1 MMENKV
7 EYQRRPAQ
15 TPMETERTRN
25 RKVYVPKA
33 DIIETG
39 NAIVLYAD
47 MPGTDE
53 KSVDVTLEKNVLT
66 ITGTVKPPEQT
77 GRSFFYAEYDVGDY
91 ERAFTISDEVDRD
104 RIEAVVK
111 NGVLKLVLHKA
122 PQAEVRKITVRTE

>member
-1 MMENKV
+1 MENKV
-7 EYQRRPAQ
+7 DYQRKPAQ

-47 MPGTDE
+47 MPGADE

-66 ITGTVKPPEQT
+66 ITGSVVPQEQA
-77 GRSFFYAEYDVGDY
+77 GRSVFYAEYDVGDY
-91 ERAFTISDEVDRD
+91 ERAFTISDGVDRD

-111 NGVLKLVLHKA
+111 NGVLKLTLHKA
-122 PQAEVRKITVRTE
+122 PQAEARKITVRTE

>member
-1 MMENKV
+1 MENKV
-7 EYQRRPAQ
+7 DYQRKPAQ

-25 RKVYVPKA
+25 RKVYIPKA

-47 MPGTDE
+47 MPGADE

-66 ITGTVKPPEQT
+66 ITGTVKSQEQV
-77 GRSFFYAEYDVGDY
+77 GRSMFYAEYDVGDY

-111 NGVLKLVLHKA
+111 KGVLKLTLHKA